1 MCHPQYNNI
10 VLYCKIIFFMQ
21 MKPAL
26 KRRLTR
32 YFIVFILVMAVN
44 GAVRRIVPYEEWKD
58 LNLLVNAVESLL
70 VTLLFVLA
78 DSAIRCLRKRS

>member
-1 MCHPQYNNI
+1 MH
-10 VLYCKIIFFMQ
+10 
-21 MKPAL
+21 MKPAA

-32 YFIVFILVMAVN
+32 YFIVFLIVMAVN

-78 DSAIRCLRKRS
+78 DSAIRCLRKRG

>member
-1 MCHPQYNNI
+1 
-10 VLYCKIIFFMQ
+10 
-21 MKPAL
+21 
-26 KRRLTR
+26 
-32 YFIVFILVMAVN
+32 MAVN

>member
-1 MCHPQYNNI
+1 
-10 VLYCKIIFFMQ
+10 MQ

-26 KRRLTR
+26 KRRLAR

-58 LNLLVNAVESLL
+58 LNLLVNAV
-70 VTLLFVLA
+70 
-78 DSAIRCLRKRS
+78 

>member
-1 MCHPQYNNI
+1 
-10 VLYCKIIFFMQ
+10 MQ

-44 GAVRRIVPYEEWKD
+44 GAVRRIVPYDEWKD
-58 LNLLVNAVESLL
+58 HNLLVNVVESLL

-78 DSAIRCLRKRS
+78 DSAIRCLRKHS

>member
-1 MCHPQYNNI
+1 
-10 VLYCKIIFFMQ
+10 MQ

-58 LNLLVNAVESLL
+58 LNLLVNVVESLL

-78 DSAIRCLRKRS
+78 DSAIRCLRKHS

>member
-1 MCHPQYNNI
+1 
-10 VLYCKIIFFMQ
+10 MQ

-44 GAVRRIVPYEEWKD
+44 GAVRRERKALDNALVGCIDEEWED

-70 VTLLFVLA
+70 VILLFVLA

>member
-1 MCHPQYNNI
+1 
-10 VLYCKIIFFMQ
+10 MQ

-44 GAVRRIVPYEEWKD
+44 GAVRRIVHYEEWKD

>member
-1 MCHPQYNNI
+1 
-10 VLYCKIIFFMQ
+10 MQ

-58 LNLLVNAVESLL
+58 LNLLVNAVESL

-78 DSAIRCLRKRS
+78 DSALRCLRKRS

>member
-1 MCHPQYNNI
+1 
-10 VLYCKIIFFMQ
+10 MQ

-44 GAVRRIVPYEEWKD
+44 GAVRRIVPYEEWED

-70 VTLLFVLA
+70 VILLFVLA

>member
-1 MCHPQYNNI
+1 
-10 VLYCKIIFFMQ
+10 MQ

-26 KRRLTR
+26 KRRLTH

-44 GAVRRIVPYEEWKD
+44 GAVRRIVPYEEWND

>member
-1 MCHPQYNNI
+1 
-10 VLYCKIIFFMQ
+10 MQ

-26 KRRLTR
+26 KRRLAR

-70 VTLLFVLA
+70 ATLLFVLA

>member
-1 MCHPQYNNI
+1 
-10 VLYCKIIFFMQ
+10 MQ

-32 YFIVFILVMAVN
+32 CFIVFILVMAVN
-44 GAVRRIVPYEEWKD
+44 GAVRRIVSYEEWKD

-70 VTLLFVLA
+70 VTLLFVLT
-78 DSAIRCLRKRS
+78 DGAIRCLRKRS

>member
-1 MCHPQYNNI
+1 
-10 VLYCKIIFFMQ
+10 MQ

-44 GAVRRIVPYEEWKD
+44 GAVRRIVLYEEWKD